1 MKRNLLLLFTIFS
14 LLTSK
19 AQEDLELAMHYYN
32 GKQFEQAKLYF
43 DKLANDGVN
52 VSPFFQEYKI
62 TLLSLNEFKTAES
75 LCKKR
80 IKALKDAES
89 YFHLGT
95 VYIAWKKES
104 EKTDAFNTA
113 IEKTSPYR
121 IPILETAQLFTDI
134 FEYEWALKTYEK
146 GKLQSKDQYT
156 FSYEIANT
164 QGALGNFS
172 GMLSAYLDIL
182 SEDQSMLGEI
192 ESSLMQN
199 IDFIEDEA
207 KCNELKTLLLKRI
220 QVEPNQSIYSELLSW
235 FLIQRN
241 DFNGAY
247 TQLFAL
253 DKRNN
258 ENGQRLMNLGALAQS
273 NQKFDVASKCYNAVI
288 SKGNQNP
295 FYGQACI
302 KKLQSTSSYLRS
314 KPNASKEEYLQIDA
328 EYTAIQNQINQP
340 QDIALLKKDWGHLKA
355 FHLEDAHAGEVLLRE
370 ALAIGGL
377 SRNSN
382 AEIKL
387 ELADILLFQD
397 NIWEA
402 SLFYSQVELDFKE
415 DVLGHEAKFK
425 NAKISF
431 YTGDFEWAQGQLDVL
446 KASTSKLISNDAM
459 QLSLLI
465 TDNFNMDT
473 IPLPMLQF
481 ARADLLA
488 FQNRYTTCFE
498 TLDSITTL
506 FPNHSL
512 TDEIIFLKA
521 KIYRKQGLINEALSN
536 FETIL
541 NIHFNSVYAD
551 DALFAMA
558 EINDFELNNK
568 EIAHT
573 LYERILTEFPG
584 SLFVVEA
591 RKRFRA
597 YTP

>member
-1 MKRNLLLLFTIFS
+1 MKKILLI
-14 LLTSK
+14 LLTSLITHSFY
-19 AQEDLELAMHYYN
+19 AQEDLELALHYYN
-32 GKQFEQAKLYF
+32 GKQYEQAKLYF
-43 DKLANDGVN
+43 DKLANEGVN
-52 VSPFFQEYKI
+52 VSPFFQEYKQ
-62 TLLSLNEFKTAES
+62 TLLVLNEFKTAES

-95 VYIAWKKES
+95 VYIAWKKEIEKS
-104 EKTDAFNTA
+104 EAFTTA
-113 IEKTSPYR
+113 IEKTPAYR
-121 IPILETAQLFTDI
+121 IPILETALLFSDI
-134 FEYEWALKTYEK
+134 YEYEWALKTFEK
-146 GKLQSKDQYT
+146 GKLESKDQYT

-164 QGALGNFS
+164 QGALGNFT
-172 GMLSAYLDIL
+172 GMLTAYLDIL
-182 SEDQSMLGEI
+182 SEDANMLGEI

-199 IDFIEDEA
+199 IDFVEDEA
-207 KCNELKTLLLKRI
+207 KCTELKTLVLKRI
-220 QVEPNQSIYSELLSW
+220 QSEPNQTIYPELLSW

-273 NQKFDVASKCYNAVI
+273 NQKFDVASKCFNAVI
-288 SKGNQNP
+288 AKGNQNP

-302 KKLQSTSSYLRS
+302 KKLQSTSSFLRS
-314 KPNASKEEYLQIDA
+314 KPNASKEEYLQIDS
-328 EYTAIQNQINQP
+328 EYNSIQSQISQP

-355 FHLEDAHAGEVLLRE
+355 FHLSDAKAGEILLRE
-370 ALAIGGL
+370 ALAINGL
-377 SRNSN
+377 SRISI

-387 ELADILLFQD
+387 ELADILLFQN

-402 SLFYSQVELDFKE
+402 SLLYSQVELDFKE

-473 IPLPMLQF
+473 IPLPMMQF

-488 FQNRYTTCFE
+488 FQNRNDACFQ
-498 TLDSITTL
+498 TLDSISNS

-512 TDEIIFLKA
+512 TDEIVFLKA
-521 KIYRKQGLINEALSN
+521 KIYRKEGNLNEALSLY
-536 FETIL
+536 ETIL

-558 EINDFELNNK
+558 EINDLDLNQK

-573 LYERILTEFPG
+573 LYERVLTDYPG

>member
-1 MKRNLLLLFTIFS
+1 MKKTLLI
-14 LLTSK
+14 LLTSLIAHSFY
-19 AQEDLELAMHYYN
+19 AQEDLELALHYYN
-32 GKQFEQAKLYF
+32 GKQYEQAKLYF

-52 VSPFFQEYKI
+52 VSPFFQEYKQ
-62 TLLSLNEFKTAES
+62 TLLVLNEFKTAES

-104 EKTDAFNTA
+104 EKTEAFTSA
-113 IEKTSPYR
+113 IEKTPAYR
-121 IPILETAQLFTDI
+121 IPILETALLFSDI
-134 FEYEWALKTYEK
+134 YEYEWALKTFEK
-146 GKLQSKDQYT
+146 GKLESKDQYT

-164 QGALGNFS
+164 QGALGNFT

-182 SEDQSMLGEI
+182 SEDASMLGEI

-199 IDFIEDEA
+199 IDFVEDEA
-207 KCNELKTLLLKRI
+207 KCTELKTLVLKRI
-220 QVEPNQSIYSELLSW
+220 QSEPNQTIYPELLSW

-288 SKGNQNP
+288 AKGSQNP

-302 KKLQSTSSYLRS
+302 KKLQSTSSFLRS
-314 KPNASKEEYLQIDA
+314 KPNASKEEYLQIDS
-328 EYTAIQNQINQP
+328 EYNSIQSQISQP

-355 FHLEDAHAGEVLLRE
+355 FHLSDAKSGEVLLRE
-370 ALAIGGL
+370 ALAINGL
-377 SRNSN
+377 SRISN

-387 ELADILLFQD
+387 ELADILLFQN

-402 SLFYSQVELDFKE
+402 SLLYSQVELDFKE

-473 IPLPMLQF
+473 IPLPMMQF

-488 FQNRYTTCFE
+488 FQNRNDACFQ
-498 TLDSITTL
+498 TLDSITNS
-506 FPNHSL
+506 FPDHSL

-521 KIYRKQGLINEALSN
+521 KIYRKEGNLKEALT
-536 FETIL
+536 FYETII

-558 EINDFELNNK
+558 EINDLDLNQK

-573 LYERILTEFPG
+573 LYERVLTDYPG

-597 YTP
+597 YIP